1 MKNYID
7 FYLKK
12 IIFIVI
18 ILSMVSCKSGLEKEY
33 NESSIKDDLKEISKQ
48 ITSQELEMLNEYI
61 LYSNE
66 PLNGRTYKSLLKMA
80 QKEKIAKE
88 KVQKEKEEKQ
98 RIIRKNIELL
108 CSKRWKTVKREMCI
122 LHESGDLTT
131 SYSMDQETL
140 RSLAENKIYSNDG
153 TYKILNHNKELYTGT
168 WEFTDTDEIVETR
181 PDDSY
186 IARVTKKK
194 TQTYNLEIINL
205 EKDTLSFIEKEPRTY
220 SQETSLTPVTY
231 TVMASNHP

>member
-12 IIFIVI
+12 ILFIVI
-18 ILSMVSCKSGLEKEY
+18 ILSMVSCKAGLEKEY

-48 ITSQELEMLNEYI
+48 ITSQELEMLSQYI
-61 LYSNE
+61 LYSTE
-66 PLNGRTYKSLLKMA
+66 PLNGRTYQSLLEMA
-80 QKEKIAKE
+80 QKEKIEKE
-88 KVQKEKEEKQ
+88 KAQEEKQ
-98 RIIRKNIELL
+98 RIIRENTELL
-108 CSKRWKTVKREMCI
+108 CSKRWKTVEREMCI

-131 SYSMDQETL
+131 SYSMDQKTL
-140 RSLAENKIYSNDG
+140 RSLGENKIYSNDG
-153 TYKILNHNKELYTGT
+153 TYKMLNHNKELYTGT
-168 WEFTDTDEIVETR
+168 WKFTDTDEIVETR

-194 TQTYNLEIINL
+194 TQTYNLEIIRL
-205 EKDTLSFIEKEPRTY
+205 EKDTLSFIQKEPETY